1 MSHGHCSSA
10 KQRSLHL
17 SPSRLHSTLIG
28 SLQICVISFSG
39 AAHVL
44 FSQDPGQKA
53 LGEFIGSAL
62 SIGDLLVIA
71 DNKCTFG
78 NGLDV
83 EFIAETFAKW

>member
-1 MSHGHCSSA
+1 M
-10 KQRSLHL
+10 
-17 SPSRLHSTLIG
+17 
-28 SLQICVISFSG
+28 
-39 AAHVL
+39 L

-83 EFIAETFAKW
+83 EFIAEIFAKW